1 MLLLINHCC
10 ILIVRYGCRVRHS
23 VTPAPVSTNQQ
34 EAFDRLRSRRS
45 KTPVVIR
52 NGEELKKT
60 NEECIKQIISNRGG
74 LMVKSM
80 ENSSSLQSKNL
91 KKMKSS
97 WAPTIQKEKE
107 KQEKPKVNNDSS

>member
-1 MLLLINHCC
+1 M
-10 ILIVRYGCRVRHS
+10 
-23 VTPAPVSTNQQ
+23 
-34 EAFDRLRSRRS
+34 
-45 KTPVVIR
+45 VIR

-60 NEECIKQIISNRGG
+60 NEECIKQAISNRGG

-97 WAPTIQKEKE
+97 WAPAVQKEKE
-107 KQEKPKVNNDSS
+107 KQEKPKVNDVLIKIKFVCQYFSTHHC